1 MADHGPALH
10 KGDDLLDSLKSALA
24 QEADGGEGAAVAMNS
39 FFDSVFSRLGEIDDA
54 TFESAAGLLGDQVAE
69 LKAKQA
75 EMPPPPQTVCHSDQ
89 PPPPPPAPPADGVA
103 EEGGE
108 DATHEAAWAKEY
120 GELVAGSTDGGA
132 AADPYAREFEDCFD
146 PLTPAEQARVSTQ
159 LSATDRET
167 LARVRAQ
174 ISAGVESD
182 EEADEGEG
190 EKAGGAAAGAAA
202 GGKGGLQFVYASP
215 VLNRAGAPLEGER
228 ARALQVEIKE
238 LQKCIAASERCV
250 PDLTPSL
257 DTPPSPS
264 TPPPPHTHSPATNI
278 AARAFEL
285 SQSQTAA
292 VSATL
297 APLSDASGTL
307 EEQQQQV
314 PVPPSLALCMEG
326 IPPEQQAQLVSHLAA
341 VHREV
346 EAERSAG

>member
-1 MADHGPALH
+1 MADHSPALH

-24 QEADGGEGAAVAMNS
+24 QEADGGEGAAAAMNS
-39 FFDSVFSRLGEIDDA
+39 FFDSVFSRLGEIDDS

-75 EMPPPPQTVCHSDQ
+75 AMPPQTGGCRDEQ

-103 EEGGE
+103 TSEGGE

-120 GELVAGSTDGGA
+120 GELVAGSAEAAA

-146 PLTPAEQARVSTQ
+146 PLTPAEQARVSAQ
-159 LSATDRET
+159 LGATDQET

-182 EEADEGEG
+182 EEEEGGEGEG
-190 EKAGGAAAGAAA
+190 AGAAA
-202 GGKGGLQFVYASP
+202 AAGKGGLQFVYASP
-215 VLNRAGAPLEGER
+215 VLNRAGAPLDGER

-238 LQKCIAASERCV
+238 LQKCIAASE
-250 PDLTPSL
+250 SA
-257 DTPPSPS
+257 
-264 TPPPPHTHSPATNI
+264 ATNI

-285 SQSQTAA
+285 SQSQTA
-292 VSATL
+292 
-297 APLSDASGTL
+297 PLSDSSSAVG
-307 EEQQQQV
+307 EQQQQQQQQA
-314 PVPPSLALCMEG
+314 PPSLALCMEG